1 LLGVLLINDGIITV
15 TGSNSNVKS
24 TGIRSSDMDSL
35 SSLRILNTLESN
47 GEMIV
52 DAGRLLTLGATN
64 HTFHINS
71 QLNVHQGGIVL
82 YDSGYT
88 RMDGKMIGDGM

>member
-1 LLGVLLINDGIITV
+1 
-15 TGSNSNVKS
+15 
-24 TGIRSSDMDSL
+24 MQ
-35 SSLRILNTLESN
+35 E
-47 GEMIV
+47 
-52 DAGRLLTLGATN
+52 GATN